1 MAGAQSPLRQSLQFR
16 LSAWVSALLLGVAVV
31 AGAFSFITAFEE
43 ANELQ
48 DDTLRQIAAL
58 IDRNHLPVA
67 TASEQLPEFASD
79 SDVQV
84 VVQRLPNAREKT
96 PRSSATS
103 LLLSAELPDGLQ
115 TVMIEDESWRLFVTT
130 LAADRRFVV
139 GQQTA
144 VRDET
149 ARDGALRTLMP
160 FVILIPIL
168 LLVLRDV
175 IRRML
180 KPMRDL
186 ATELDGRSDQ
196 DLGALVATGLP
207 TEVRPFVVAINRML
221 TRVEQSVS
229 QQRRFLVD
237 AAHELRSPLTALSL
251 QAERLAGTPMS
262 DAAGERLAA
271 LRQGI
276 RRARLLLEQ
285 LLTLARVQDAPS
297 AAATPVSVHDVFRQV
312 IEELHPQA
320 TAKSI
325 DIGVTSEQDVS
336 IALAEFDLQ
345 TLVRNLVDNAI
356 KYTPVGGRVDLAVG
370 VDVREVVVQVSDS
383 GPGIAPEARA
393 RVFEP
398 FHRLLG
404 NDEIGSGLGLSIVK
418 AIADR
423 CGATVAL
430 DYTDVARSTGLRV
443 TVTFRRP
450 ARNAEKLRSR

>member
-84 VVQRLPNAREKT
+84 VVQRLPNARETT
-96 PRSSATS
+96 PRSSATP

-276 RRARLLLEQ
+276 RRAQLLLEQ

-297 AAATPVSVHDVFRQV
+297 AAATPVSVHNVFRQV

-345 TLVRNLVDNAI
+345 TLVRNLVTTQSN
-356 KYTPVGGRVDLAVG
+356 TRPW
-370 VDVREVVVQVSDS
+370 
-383 GPGIAPEARA
+383 
-393 RVFEP
+393 
-398 FHRLLG
+398 
-404 NDEIGSGLGLSIVK
+404 
-418 AIADR
+418 
-423 CGATVAL
+423 GAE
-430 DYTDVARSTGLRV
+430 ST
-443 TVTFRRP
+443 
-450 ARNAEKLRSR
+450 LRSASMCARWWCRSATADPALRRKHVRACSSRFTACWEMTRSAPALGSRSSRRSPIAAALRWRWTMRTSRAQRDCG